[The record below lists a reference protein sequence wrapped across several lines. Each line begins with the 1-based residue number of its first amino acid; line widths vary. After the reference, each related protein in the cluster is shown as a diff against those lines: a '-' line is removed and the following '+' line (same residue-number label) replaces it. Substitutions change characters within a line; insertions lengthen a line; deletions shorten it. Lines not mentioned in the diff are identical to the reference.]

1 LYITILVIYKEVR
14 MAIKVEEAKKLKVQD
29 KPATVKNERL
39 PPCDKPHV
47 AEASRNEEA
56 DEACDDGVR

>member
-1 LYITILVIYKEVR
+1 

>member
-1 LYITILVIYKEVR
+1 MAVKAEGNNQRVHGNQVPEKE
-14 MAIKVEEAKKLKVQD
+14 
-29 KPATVKNERL
+29 ERL
-39 PPCDKPHV
+39 PPCDKPHD

>member
-1 LYITILVIYKEVR
+1 
-14 MAIKVEEAKKLKVQD
+14 MAIKVEEDRKSKVPG
-29 KPATVKNERL
+29 KPAPGRKEERL
-39 PPCDKPHV
+39 PPCDKPHD

>member
-1 LYITILVIYKEVR
+1 
-14 MAIKVEEAKKLKVQD
+14 MAVKVEEAKKSKVQG

-39 PPCDKPHV
+39 PPCDKPHD
-47 AEASRNEEA
+47 AEASRTEEA

>member
-1 LYITILVIYKEVR
+1 
-14 MAIKVEEAKKLKVQD
+14 MAVKVEEVRKSKVQG
-29 KPATVKNERL
+29 KPATEKEERL

-47 AEASRNEEA
+47 AEASRNEED